1 MDRSCMVEFLGMF
14 KRQFGGINMKYSI
27 IYGVIRPEIAEQ
39 LSVGIIIVDGDEISV
54 RYSTKKMNVMKALYT
69 ESEYKFLGK
78 VLRSLSK
85 NGSIQSTDVI
95 NYLTRYSNNLIAVS
109 KLQTINLEP
118 TKKNKEWLYKNYVQG
133 RA

>member
-1 MDRSCMVEFLGMF
+1 
-14 KRQFGGINMKYSI
+14 MKYSI

-69 ESEYKFLGK
+69 ESEYKFFGK

-85 NGSIQSTDVI
+85 SGSIQSTDAI

-118 TKKNKEWLYKNYVQG
+118 TQKNKEWLYKNYVHKG
-133 RA
+133 A

>member
-1 MDRSCMVEFLGMF
+1 
-14 KRQFGGINMKYSI
+14 MKYSI

-69 ESEYKFLGK
+69 ENEYKFLGK

-95 NYLTRYSNNLIAVS
+95 NYLARYSNNLIAVS

>member
-1 MDRSCMVEFLGMF
+1 MVEFLGMF

-69 ESEYKFLGK
+69 ENEYKFLGR

-95 NYLTRYSNNLIAVS
+95 NYLARYSNNLIAIS

>member
-1 MDRSCMVEFLGMF
+1 ME
-14 KRQFGGINMKYSI
+14 YSI

-54 RYSTKKMNVMKALYT
+54 RYSAKKMSVMKALFT
-69 ESEYKFLGK
+69 ESEYKFFGK
-78 VLRSLSK
+78 VLRSLSRD
-85 NGSIQSTDVI
+85 NSIQSTDVI

-109 KLQTINLEP
+109 KLQAINLEP
-118 TKKNKEWLYKNYVQG
+118 TRKNKEWLYKNYVHG

>member
-1 MDRSCMVEFLGMF
+1 
-14 KRQFGGINMKYSI
+14 MKYSI

-69 ESEYKFLGK
+69 ESEYKFLGR